1 MGGMEAGAVPGGSAL
16 GAAGGSGQ
24 GWAGVGRGRQSAALP
39 GALPGAACQERP
51 PPGSSTLA
59 LRPPRTGGC
68 AGSWAG
74 AEAVGPLPTKGDCLG
89 FQARYRGGLIR

>member
-24 GWAGVGRGRQSAALP
+24 GQAGARQSAALP

-59 LRPPRTGGC
+59 LRPARTGGC

-74 AEAVGPLPTKGDCLG
+74 AEVVGPLPTKGDCLG